1 MYVVQDARA
10 VQRVDVLL
18 QWLSPEVTVNVSQ

>member
-10 VQRVDVLL
+10 VQHVDVLL